1 MNLDHVGKYRVV
13 ERIGKGAMG
22 EVYKAHD
29 PLLNRYV
36 ALKTIASALASDPEF
51 GRRFKRE
58 AQSAASL
65 NHPNI
70 ITVFDFGD
78 ENGLTYMAMELLEGR
93 DLKELIRSREATLGD
108 KLSIMEQMCEGLAFA
123 HAKGVVHRDL
133 KPSNVHVQPNGQ
145 VKILDFGLARL
156 GASEMTR
163 TGTVM
168 GTPHYMSPE
177 QVRGEKADARSD
189 VFSLGAVFY
198 ELLTQHRPFDAE
210 SVHAVLTQ
218 IVDRQPEPIRRWAPD
233 VPQPIVAVVERALA
247 KDAAQRY
254 PEAGELGRALV
265 AARESL
271 AGETVIGGSDRT
283 VSTMLQAPEATVLAP
298 AAGSHP
304 NLRTSIKGATAL
316 TLARSRLQAALPTVR
331 PDPTVGPGRLAQL
344 SEGPSATSKVL
355 LAVGVVMVVAAAA
368 GGVVWWRGRS
378 APPRATEVV
387 KEEVGFLT
395 DALVAN
401 KVELARTDLANHDY
415 ASAIKRANEVLA
427 IAADNA
433 EARAVLDQA
442 QRDQKQL
449 QDAVSEVRAAVAR
462 NDGQG
467 ASDALSRVM
476 ALDPGHPVIAET
488 SGELNRHFRGQAE
501 QSRVQTE
508 AARAAAEQARAGA
521 FAGFSDGR
529 RLQQEG
535 EAAFGRQQ
543 FTQAAQKFSESRN
556 AYERA
561 AREAEA
567 ARAAAAALRNVQSQ
581 PTAPPTR
588 TASVAPTT
596 APPVT
601 PTTLAPSAAPSATP
615 HVAPSAT
622 LPPPVASPSASP
634 TAAAT
639 AVTGS
644 GDVEVRR
651 VIADYVRA
659 LSSQDISLYR
669 SIKPDLSADEE
680 KTLKRVF
687 KEISSWQVG
696 INIESVQLDGE
707 RATVRASR
715 QDVVNGRPMKAVS
728 QVFRLARSGGS
739 WHIQSMSQ

>member
-1 MNLDHVGKYRVV
+1 MNLDRVGKYRVV

-51 GRRFKRE
+51 RRRFERE
-58 AQSAASL
+58 AQSAAAL

-93 DLKELIRSREATLGD
+93 DLKDLIRSREATLGD

-177 QVRGEKADARSD
+177 QVRGEKTDARSD

-233 VPQPIVAVVERALA
+233 VPQPIVAVVERALS
-247 KDAAQRY
+247 KDAARRY

-265 AARESL
+265 EARESL
-271 AGETVIGGSDRT
+271 AGETVVGTAPERT
-283 VSTMLQAPEATVLAP
+283 LSTMLQAPEATVLAP
-298 AAGSHP
+298 AGGSHP

-316 TLARSRLQAALPTVR
+316 TLARSRMQAALPTVR
-331 PDPTVGPGRLAQL
+331 PDPTVGPGRMGQY
-344 SEGPSATSKVL
+344 SEGASATSKVL
-355 LAVGVVMVVAAAA
+355 LAIGVLLVVAAAA

-378 APPRATEVV
+378 APQRATEVV

-415 ASAIKRANEVLA
+415 AGAIKHADEVLTLSPQN
-427 IAADNA
+427 ADA
-433 EARAVLDQA
+433 SALREQARQA
-442 QRDQKQL
+442 QKQL
-449 QDAVSEVRAAVAR
+449 QDAVGEVRAAVAR
-462 NDGQG
+462 NDGQA

-476 ALDPGHPVIAET
+476 ALDPAHPVIAET
-488 SGELNRHFRGQAE
+488 SNELNRHFRGQAE
-501 QSRVQTE
+501 QSRAQAE
-508 AARAAAEQARAGA
+508 AARAAAEQAHAGA
-521 FAGFSDGR
+521 LPGFSDGR
-529 RLQQEG
+529 RAQQEG
-535 EAAFGRQQ
+535 AAALGRQQ
-543 FTQAAQKFSESRN
+543 FTLAAQRFSESRN

-567 ARAAAAALRNVQSQ
+567 ARAAAAALRNVQPL
-581 PTAPPTR
+581 PTAAPTR
-588 TASVAPTT
+588 SASVAPTT
-596 APPVT
+596 APVT
-601 PTTLAPSAAPSATP
+601 PTSLAPAAAPSATP

-634 TAAAT
+634 TAAA

-659 LSSQDISLYR
+659 LSGQDIALYR
-669 SIKPDLSADEE
+669 SIKPDLSSEEE
-680 KTLKRVF
+680 KTLRRVF
-687 KEISSWQVG
+687 KEIKSWQVG

-715 QDVVNGRPMKAVS
+715 QDVVDGRAMKAVS